1 MRRIERFAAVALV
14 LAAATAVWGR
24 NTYQLD
30 DLVPDPENWTYERVK
45 VVRALDGDTVNLA
58 DGRIVRLLGTDS
70 PEIAH
75 NATETDEPGA
85 QEAKAYT
92 ESALVG
98 KTVRMY
104 VNRNTPTDR
113 YGRTLALL
121 FYWTGGSYNID
132 LIENTATEADYLWM
146 KPDLNDEVFESA
158 DNPQYGGAGGTINVN
173 TADAATLETLPGIG
187 PSTAAAIVSYREA
200 HGAFRSLADLD
211 AVPGIGPSTLTKIE
225 GKVSF

>member
-1 MRRIERFAAVALV
+1 MRRLARFAAVALV

-24 NTYQLD
+24 NSYRLE

-45 VVRALDGDTVNLA
+45 VVRALDGDTVELE
-58 DGRIVRLLGTDS
+58 DGRKVRLLGVDA

-75 NATETDEPGA
+75 NSTETDEPGA

-92 ESALVG
+92 TSALVG

-104 VNRNTPTDR
+104 VNRNHPTDR

-121 FYWTGGSYNID
+121 FYWTGGSYNVD

-146 KPDLNDEVFESA
+146 KPDLNDEVFETA
-158 DNPQYGGAGGTINVN
+158 DDPQYGGAGGTINVN
-173 TADAATLETLPGIG
+173 TADAAALDALPGIG

-200 HGAFRSLADLD
+200 NGSFGSLADLD
-211 AVPGIGPSTLTKIE
+211 AVPGIGPSTLSKLE